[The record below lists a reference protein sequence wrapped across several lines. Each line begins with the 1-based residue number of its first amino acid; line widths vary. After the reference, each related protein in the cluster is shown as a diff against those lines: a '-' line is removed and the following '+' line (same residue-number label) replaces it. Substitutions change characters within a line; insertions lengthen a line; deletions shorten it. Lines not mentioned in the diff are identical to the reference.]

1 MCQEDLDSL
10 LVVYLKLSHLSQ
22 KQSTL
27 SEEEEDSAR
36 RLLELLA
43 KNITNGDD
51 AGTNRALLLPPI
63 HDEVFKFLC

>member
-51 AGTNRALLLPPI
+51 AGTNRALLLLPI